1 MLTLGQVVY
10 TASISNATS
19 SNLYYRAFILECVM
33 KHLECDFGILC
44 KENHDANISAIKN
57 GGRILSIYLI
67 QGDLNIDQEK
77 IYINT
82 EADRSYTTVLYPY
95 EY

>member
-19 SNLYYRAFILECVM
+19 TNLYHRVFILECLL
-33 KHLECDFGILC
+33 KHLNYDFGILSN
-44 KENHDANISAIKN
+44 EDHNANMSAIQN
-57 GGRILSIYLI
+57 GGRVLSIYLI
-67 QGDLNIDQEK
+67 PEELKIDQEK
-77 IYINT
+77 IYIIT
-82 EADRSYTTVLYPY
+82 EADRSYTTVLYPC

>member
-19 SNLYYRAFILECVM
+19 SNLYYRVFVLECLL
-33 KHLECDFGILC
+33 KHLNYDFGILC
-44 KENHDANISAIKN
+44 KEDHNANMNAIQN
-57 GGRILSIYLI
+57 GGRVLSIYLI
-67 QGDLNIDQEK
+67 PENLNIDQEK
-77 IYINT
+77 IYIIT
-82 EADRSYTTVLYPY
+82 EADRSHTTVLYPC